1 MSTKIIAKHLY
12 GLLILIGIFS
22 CENNNKT
29 KEIQKIIDEVK
40 IEYAPD
46 SRTAIF
52 NIKTENAKTV
62 ILSGE
67 TNDKEAKESL
77 MNRIQKAKLSVK
89 DEIVLLPDESVGN
102 KLLAIVN
109 VSVANLR
116 TAPKH
121 SAELATQALLGT
133 PVNLL
138 KKESGWYL
146 IQTPDKY
153 IAWTNSG
160 SITIMDQAQFLNWK
174 SSPKIIYLN
183 TSGFSMNESETQ
195 RVSDLVSGNILALED
210 EREDHFLVSY
220 PNNRLALIKKDEAE
234 IFDFWLVHT
243 NLNQGGIFNTSREL
257 IGIPYLWGGTS
268 TKGLDCS
275 GFTKTVYLLHGIIL
289 PRDASQQVHAGV
301 LVDKDK
307 NFEQLQTGDLLFFGR
322 IKDDGTELATHV
334 GLWLGNHQFIHAS
347 SDVHISSM
355 DSLADNF
362 DAYNLNRYLRAK
374 RINGNNSEHVSE
386 VKNMYSGNSF

>member
-1 MSTKIIAKHLY
+1 MTKYIYAF
-12 GLLILIGIFS
+12 LLLIGILS
-22 CENNNKT
+22 CENKSKV

-52 NIKTENAKTV
+52 NIKMENAQTV
-62 ILSGE
+62 IISGE
-67 TNDKEAKESL
+67 TNDKKAKKSL
-77 MNRIQKAKLSVK
+77 MKRLQHAEISVK
-89 DEIVLLPDESVGN
+89 DETVLLPDESVGN
-102 KLLAIVN
+102 KFLAIVN

-160 SITIMDQAQFLNWK
+160 SITILDQAQFSNWK

-183 TSGFSMNESETQ
+183 TSGFSMNQSETQ
-195 RVSDLVSGNILALED
+195 RVSDLVSGNILTLED

-220 PNNRLALIKKDEAE
+220 PDNRLALIKKYEAE
-234 IFDFWLVHT
+234 LFDFWLDHT
-243 NLNQGGIFNTSREL
+243 NLNQGGISNTAKEL

-275 GFTKTVYLLHGIIL
+275 GFTKTVYLLHGIVL
-289 PRDASQQVHAGV
+289 PRDASQQVHAGA

-307 NFEQLQTGDLLFFGR
+307 NFEQLQIGDLLFFGR
-322 IKDDGTELATHV
+322 ITDDDKEHATHV
-334 GLWLGNHQFIHAS
+334 GLWLGNNQFIHAS

-362 DAYNLNRYLRAK
+362 DAYNFNRYLRAK
-374 RINGNNSEHVSE
+374 RINENNSEFVSE
-386 VKNMYSGNSF
+386 VKNLYTGISF